1 MTMRL
6 DRPLRRRRHARPLAP
21 AVALAL
27 LAVLAP
33 SAAAAAPC
41 DMESTP
47 SIYIAGPDSMIN
59 VLRSV
64 AASMWDEDVHVFY
77 KGYPSCLGI
86 QNIVNNAPTT
96 PDPAEIGTPD
106 AHLVSFWPGDPDD
119 EQTCDLP
126 FDAEDPDEPEIVA
139 DIVLSEVFPTTCASF
154 PNGLGNVADFQG
166 PAIGF
171 SFFVHPDSPAQ
182 SISAEAAYLVFGF
195 GAESNVVSPWIDPA
209 TILHRDALSGTE
221 NIFAKTIRLPVDRW
235 AGTSLNSTGLLLARI
250 AEATGG
256 DVETS
261 IGGANV
267 SILDRRRDDLRVLP
281 YQHFDQTCGY
291 FPDSTP
297 TSLDKRNLRDGHYPI
312 WGVVHIL
319 TRVDAGGLPLNPG
332 ANRFINL
339 VLGTDEI
346 AGLDPIALEAE
357 SGLIPQC
364 AMNVIRSE
372 DGGPLASSQPLRP
385 CGCYFE
391 SLVGETDCEPCSSSA
406 ECPSERPECS
416 FGFCEF

>member
-1 MTMRL
+1 MTRSRASVRRASPRL
-6 DRPLRRRRHARPLAP
+6 LLAIGLGLAP
-21 AVALAL
+21 WLVA
-27 LAVLAP
+27 AP
-33 SAAAAAPC
+33 ASAAPC
-41 DMESTP
+41 DLDSTP
-47 SIYIAGPDSMIN
+47 SLYIAGPDSMIN
-59 VLRSV
+59 VLRGV
-64 AASMWDEDVHVFY
+64 AAAMWDEDVHVFY

-96 PDPAEIGTPD
+96 PDPAEIGTAD

-126 FDAEDPDEPEIVA
+126 FDAEAEGEPEIVA

-171 SFFVHPDSPAQ
+171 SFFVHPDSPAR

-195 GAESNVVSPWIDPA
+195 GAASNVVEPWNDPA

-221 NIFAKTIRLPVDRW
+221 NIFAKTIRLPVDKW
-235 AGTSLNSTGLLLARI
+235 AGTSLNSTGLLLSQVADAI
-250 AEATGG
+250 GA
-256 DVETS
+256 DVDS
-261 IGGANV
+261 AIGGANV
-267 SILDRRRDDLRVLP
+267 SILDQRRDDLRALA
-281 YQHFDQTCGY
+281 YQHYDQTCGY
-291 FPDSTP
+291 FPDSSP
-297 TSLDKRNLRDGHYPI
+297 TSFDKRNLRDGHYPI

-319 TRVDAGGLPLNPG
+319 TRVGQGGQPVSAG

-372 DGGPLASSQPLRP
+372 DGGPLASSQPPRP

-391 SLVGETDCEPCSSSA
+391 SLVGETDCQSCSTSA
-406 ECPSERPECS
+406 ECPTDRPVCS
-416 FGFCEF
+416 YGFCEY